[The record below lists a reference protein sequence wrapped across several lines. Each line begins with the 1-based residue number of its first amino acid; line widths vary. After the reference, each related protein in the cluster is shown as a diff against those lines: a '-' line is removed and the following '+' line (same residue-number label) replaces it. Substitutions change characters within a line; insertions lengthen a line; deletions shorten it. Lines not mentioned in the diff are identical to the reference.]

1 MDFIGLNSI
10 DKISY
15 QDMIL
20 LLITCAHTN
29 VDYDMIQ
36 RNSKVIF
43 DTKNAM
49 SNIKNRENIEVL

>member
-10 DKISY
+10 DEYFVSGYDIV
-15 QDMIL
+15 MV
-20 LLITCAHTN
+20 TCAHTN

-36 RNSKVIF
+36 RNSKAIF

-49 SNIKNRENIEVL
+49 NDVKNRENIEVL